1 MLDATKIQELALQL
15 QQARATRKPIRQ
27 FSKSYPDMDLQD
39 AYSVQRAWVGL
50 ECAQGRLVKGRKI
63 GLTSRAL
70 QQTFGASEPTHA
82 PLMDDMFLAEGGDLS
97 LGQFNAPRIEAELAF
112 VLGKPLKGP
121 GVSLFDALDAIA
133 FVTPAIELIDAR
145 MELVDAQ
152 TRGARTVVDQVSDF
166 AGCAGIIVG
175 GRPMRPAELD
185 LTRVGAVV
193 FKNGTIEET
202 GLSAAVL
209 NHPVHALAWLAN
221 CLAADSEYLQA
232 GELILAGAFTR
243 PMPVAPMDTIHI
255 DYGPLG
261 SIAFRCVAQRPD

>member
-1 MLDATKIQELALQL
+1 MLDPNTIQELALQL
-15 QQARATRKPIRQ
+15 QQARATRSPLRQ
-27 FSKSYPDMDLQD
+27 FSKSYPDMDLED
-39 AYSVQRAWVGL
+39 AYAVQRAWVGL
-50 ECAQGRLVKGRKI
+50 ECAQGRAIKGRKI

-70 QQTFGASEPTHA
+70 QQAFRASEPTHA
-82 PLMDDMFLAEGGDLS
+82 PLMDDMFLAEGVDLP
-97 LGQFNAPRIEAELAF
+97 LDQFHAPRIEAELAF
-112 VLGKPLKGP
+112 VLGKPLRGP
-121 GVSLFDALDAIA
+121 SVTLFDALDAIA

-145 MELVDAQ
+145 MELIDAQ
-152 TRGARTVVDQVSDF
+152 TRGTRTVVDQVSDF
-166 AGCAGIIVG
+166 AGCAGIMLG

-221 CLAADSEYLQA
+221 RVAQESGHLEA
-232 GELILAGAFTR
+232 GELVLAGAFTR
-243 PMPVAPMDTIHI
+243 PISVAPMDTVHV

-261 SIAFRCVAQRPD
+261 SIAFRCAAQRAV

>member
-1 MLDATKIQELALQL
+1 MLNATTIQELALQL

-27 FSKSYPDMDLQD
+27 FSKSHPDMDLQD

-50 ECAQGRLVKGRKI
+50 ECAQGRAIKGRKI
-63 GLTSRAL
+63 GLTSRAM

-82 PLMDDMFLAEGGDLS
+82 PLMDDMFLAEGGDLP
-97 LGQFNAPRIEAELAF
+97 LGRFNAPRIEAELAF

-121 GVSLFDALDAIA
+121 GVSVFDALDAIA

-221 CLAADSEYLQA
+221 CLALDSEYLQA

-243 PMPVAPMDTIHI
+243 PMPVAPMDTIHV